1 MVTVMT
7 DVWTMSIAQSLK
19 KKTAK
24 YKQVDSYCL
33 VTMVE
38 NI

>member
-7 DVWTMSIAQSLK
+7 DIWTMSIAQSLK
-19 KKTAK
+19 KTAK
-24 YKQVDSYCL
+24 YKQADSYCL